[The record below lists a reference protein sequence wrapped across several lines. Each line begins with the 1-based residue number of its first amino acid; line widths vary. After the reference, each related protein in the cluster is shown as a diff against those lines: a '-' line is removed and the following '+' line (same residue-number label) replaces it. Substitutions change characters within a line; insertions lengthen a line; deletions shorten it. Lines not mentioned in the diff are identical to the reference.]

1 MLAISDHTKEA
12 SVSVTHRRLVDIA
25 RSGAVMAGVICL
37 AAGLIISS
45 CQKKQEAETP
55 ATDVIAHDS
64 TSSADG
70 VMVHYRVHG
79 SGENT
84 MVLVHGW
91 SCDQS
96 YWDAQVEGFIADFK
110 VVTLDLGGHGLSGT
124 MRETWDMPSY
134 GADVAAVVEKLDL
147 SNVILVGHSMGGAV
161 IIEAARRLPGRVVA
175 LIGVDNF
182 QNFAQRYQPE
192 QIEQFLTPFR
202 SDFAGATDQFV
213 RSMFL
218 PTADSALVHRVASD
232 MASAPQE
239 IALGAIEQFL
249 QYDFVAALG
258 DVRLPVRCVNSDAYP
273 TNIEGNNQ
281 VAVSFKAKIMPG
293 TGHFLHM
300 ENPAA
305 FNGLLRETIAEFWPV
320 EYER

>member
-12 SVSVTHRRLVDIA
+12 SVSVTYRRLVDIA
-25 RSGAVMAGVICL
+25 RSSVIAAGAICL
-37 AAGLIISS
+37 ATWLTISS
-45 CQKKQEAETP
+45 CQKKQEAEIP

-70 VMVHYRVHG
+70 VMVHYQVHG

-96 YWDAQVEGFIADFK
+96 YWEAQVEGLVADFK
-110 VVTLDLGGHGLSGT
+110 VVTLDLGGHGASGT
-124 MRETWDMPSY
+124 MRETWDMPSF
-134 GADVAAVVEKLDL
+134 GADVAAVVEKLDIT
-147 SNVILVGHSMGGAV
+147 NVILLGHSMGGAV

-182 QNFAQRYQPE
+182 HDFAHQYRGE
-192 QIEQFLTPFR
+192 QIEQLLTPYR
-202 SDFAGATDQFV
+202 SDFAGTTDQFV
-213 RSMFL
+213 RSMFP
-218 PTADSALVHRVASD
+218 PTADSALVDRVASD

-239 IALGAIEQFL
+239 IALGAMEQYL
-249 QYDFVAALG
+249 QYDFVTALG
-258 DVRLPVRCVNSDAYP
+258 DVQLPVRCVNSDAYP
-273 TNIEGNNQ
+273 TNVEGNSQ
-281 VAVSFKAKIMPG
+281 VAVSFNAKIMPG

-300 ENPAA
+300 ENPVA
-305 FNGLLRETIAEFWPV
+305 FNGLLRETVAEFWPV
-320 EYER
+320 E